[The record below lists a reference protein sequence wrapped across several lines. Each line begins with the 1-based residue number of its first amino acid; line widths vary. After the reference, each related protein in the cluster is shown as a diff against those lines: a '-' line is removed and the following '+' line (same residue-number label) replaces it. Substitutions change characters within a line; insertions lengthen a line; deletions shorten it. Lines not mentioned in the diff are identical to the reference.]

1 MAANDPAKH
10 TEAVHKAVTTV
21 AKALSDTYFKVD
33 DALLNLPIGSELG
46 AQLKAIRDNIF
57 VQKQKAE
64 QLVSQASEAVAA
76 LPPEPVEEPAA
87 PEAPA
92 PAPAPAAAPT
102 AASKEARIPRVQSEA
117 VYNLA
122 VQGRQGKSGNLSTD
136 GKVISLHGNP
146 IFYVENGHAFA
157 SWAGWPTM
165 TTAANVNA
173 LADVAGI
180 KGQRPFYFQAKQPMV
195 QGKPVQGTTTG
206 WHDLGP
212 IAGFEPAPAPEAAPV
227 AAVASKRAG
236 VPTLLLPRRK

>member
-1 MAANDPAKH
+1 MAANDPAKQ
-10 TEAVHKAVTTV
+10 TEAVHKTVTTV

-64 QLVSQASEAVAA
+64 QLVSSASEAVAA
-76 LPPEPVEEPAA
+76 LPPPPPEEPAA
-87 PEAPA
+87 PE
-92 PAPAPAAAPT
+92 APAAAPT
-102 AASKEARIPRVQSEA
+102 AASKAARIPRVQSEA
-117 VYNLA
+117 VYNLTI
-122 VQGRQGKSGNLSTD
+122 QGRPGKSGNLSTD

-180 KGQRPFYFQAKQPMV
+180 QGQRPFFFQAKQPMV
-195 QGKPVQGTTTG
+195 QGKPVQGSTTG

-212 IAGFEPAPAPEAAPV
+212 IAGFEPAAPAPEAAPV
-227 AAVASKRAG
+227 PAVASKRAG

>member
-1 MAANDPAKH
+1 MAANDPAKQ

-64 QLVSQASEAVAA
+64 QLVSSASEAVAA
-76 LPPEPVEEPAA
+76 LPPPPPEVPDAPEPAG
-87 PEAPA
+87 
-92 PAPAPAAAPT
+92 APAAAPT
-102 AASKEARIPRVQSEA
+102 AADKTARVPRVQSEA
-117 VYNLA
+117 VYNLT
-122 VQGRQGKSGNLSTD
+122 VQGRPGKSGNLSTD

-146 IFYVENGHAFA
+146 IFYIENGHAFA

-180 KGQRPFYFQAKQPMV
+180 KGQRPFFFQAKQPMV

-212 IAGFEPAPAPEAAPV
+212 IAGFEPAAAPAPV

-236 VPTLLLPRRK
+236 VPTLLLPRRE

>member
-1 MAANDPAKH
+1 MAATDPAKQ

-33 DALLNLPIGSELG
+33 DALLNLPVGNTLA

-64 QLVSQASEAVAA
+64 QLVASASEAVAA
-76 LPPEPVEEPAA
+76 LPPPPPEEPEPAA
-87 PEAPA
+87 EPK
-92 PAPAPAAAPT
+92 APAPAAAPT
-102 AASKEARIPRVQSEA
+102 ASSKEARIPRVQSEV

-122 VQGRQGKSGNLSTD
+122 VQGRPGKSGNLSTD

-146 IFYVENGHAFA
+146 IFYVEGGHAFA

-173 LADVAGI
+173 LADIAGI
-180 KGQRPFYFQAKQPMV
+180 QGQRPFSFQNRTPLV
-195 QGKPVQGTTTG
+195 QGKPVEGATTG

-212 IAGFEPAPAPEAAPV
+212 IAGMAEPAPAPAPV
-227 AAVASKRAG
+227 KAAKRAG
-236 VPTLLLPRRK
+236 VPSLLLPRPK

>member
-1 MAANDPAKH
+1 MAANDPAKQ

-33 DALLNLPIGSELG
+33 DALLNLPVGSELG
-46 AQLKAIRDNIF
+46 AALKAIRDNIF

-76 LPPEPVEEPAA
+76 LPPPVEEPPAA
-87 PEAPA
+87 PEAPEQ
-92 PAPAPAAAPT
+92 PSAPAAAPT
-102 AASKEARIPRVQSEA
+102 ASSKEARIPRVQSEV
-117 VYNLA
+117 VYNLT
-122 VQGRQGKSGNLSTD
+122 VQGRPGKSGNLSTD

-146 IFYVENGHAFA
+146 IFYLENGHAFA

-173 LADVAGI
+173 LADIAGI
-180 KGQRPFYFQAKQPMV
+180 KGQRPFYFQNKLPMI
-195 QGKPVQGTTTG
+195 QGKPVEGSTTG

-212 IAGFEPAPAPEAAPV
+212 IAGFEPAPAPAPAV
-227 AAVASKRAG
+227 AVASKKAG

>member
-1 MAANDPAKH
+1 MAANDPAKQ

-33 DALLNLPIGSELG
+33 DALLNLPVGSELG
-46 AQLKAIRDNIF
+46 AALKAIRDNIF

-76 LPPEPVEEPAA
+76 LPPELPEEPAA
-87 PEAPA
+87 PEPGK
-92 PAPAPAAAPT
+92 APAPAAPT
-102 AASKEARIPRVQSEA
+102 ASAKEARVPVVQAQA
-117 VYNLA
+117 VYDLS
-122 VQGRQGKSGNLSTD
+122 VQGRPGKSGNLSTD

-146 IFYVENGHAFA
+146 IFYLENGHAYA

-173 LADVAGI
+173 LATIAGI
-180 KGQRPFYFQAKQPMV
+180 KGQRPFYFQNRTPMI
-195 QGKPVQGTTTG
+195 QGKPVEGTLTG

-212 IAGFEPAPAPEAAPV
+212 IAGFETPAAPAPVP
-227 AAVASKRAG
+227 AVASKRAG
-236 VPTLLLPRRK
+236 VPVLLLPRRK